1 MKNKNLKILVGIE
14 IGLIVCLCLC
24 GIGGVVYYS
33 GNLQTTAA
41 GGQPPTQPVTQPV
54 AAATAIPLPTE
65 TPVPVLLGTELE
77 RLPDG
82 AKFTDLDG
90 GYEMSIPAGWLA
102 VRPDNKDEINA
113 VLVGEGAKNQMLF
126 DQLVSDRDAYE
137 EKIDRLFIYPIRP
150 DLQENVIFGFSK
162 LVWQEPDTQAI
173 DNATMGRLVRELE
186 SSGSLPGFRAT
197 TSRII
202 QNGNG
207 VSVMVIKGRF
217 SISDGQGGSIP
228 FVTTLAFF
236 KPSLTSIVRITFT
249 FMQDFD
255 EQISPD
261 VNAMI
266 ESIRLTK

>member
-1 MKNKNLKILVGIE
+1 MKSKNLKLIVGIE

-24 GIGGVVYYS
+24 GIGGIVYYS
-33 GNLQTTAA
+33 GTLSAMEA
-41 GGQPPTQPVTQPV
+41 GGQPPTQPV
-54 AAATAIPLPTE
+54 AEATATPPPTE
-65 TPVPVLLGTELE
+65 TPVPVILGTQLE

-82 AKFTDLDG
+82 TSKFTDLDG
-90 GYEMSIPAGWLA
+90 GFEVSIPAGWLA
-102 VRPDNKDEINA
+102 VRPDNRDEVNA
-113 VLVGEGAKNQMLF
+113 ALVGEGAKNQMLF

-137 EKIDRLFIYPIRP
+137 ANIDRLFIYPIRP
-150 DLQENVIFGFSK
+150 DLRENVVFGFSK
-162 LVWQEPDTQAI
+162 LVWQDPDTQAI

-186 SSGSLPGFRAT
+186 SSGSIPGFRAT
-197 TSRII
+197 TSQII

-217 SISDGQGGSIP
+217 SMSDGQGGSIP

-236 KPSLTSIVRITFT
+236 KPSPTSVVRITFT
-249 FMQDFD
+249 FMKDFE

-261 VNAMI
+261 VNTMI